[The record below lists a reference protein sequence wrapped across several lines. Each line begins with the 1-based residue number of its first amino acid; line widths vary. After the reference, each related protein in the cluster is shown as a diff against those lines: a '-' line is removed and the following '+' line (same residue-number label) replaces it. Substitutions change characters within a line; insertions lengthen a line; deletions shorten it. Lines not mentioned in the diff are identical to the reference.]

1 MTADVGRRCHSP
13 EIDPGVC
20 DAYEGSEIPRE
31 CPPGQCI
38 MRAAQP
44 SESEREGA
52 RCSEPQCGCVEPA
65 TWGREDERPAP
76 PSPPSTGPL
85 EHPQDAKCSRCRC
98 QAVGL
103 PTPGYPHDEG
113 CPRAP
118 STGQSREP
126 LAEVLRETVEGLQF
140 YGRHLST
147 CAMKQRA
154 SFVTGHEEP
163 PCTCGLEACV
173 VAARRALES
182 KP

>member
-1 MTADVGRRCHSP
+1 MTAKGGRAEPFIVDHAF
-13 EIDPGVC
+13 IDP
-20 DAYEGSEIPRE
+20 AYTFKGGEPALECQHVHKSEHGERICHWKRE
-31 CPPGQCI
+31 DHVDPGP
-38 MRAAQP
+38 AAQP

-52 RCSEPQCGCVEPA
+52 RWECHCTGVWANGLYQPH
-65 TWGREDERPAP
+65 EDHCKPRKVAAP
-76 PSPPSTGPL
+76 PSP
-85 EHPQDAKCSRCRC
+85 
-98 QAVGL
+98 
-103 PTPGYPHDEG
+103 
-113 CPRAP
+113 P

>member
-1 MTADVGRRCHSP
+1 MTAEGGRLGICTQDRTPHVAERSCNNWHP
-13 EIDPGVC
+13 
-20 DAYEGSEIPRE
+20 
-31 CPPGQCI
+31 
-38 MRAAQP
+38 AAQP

-52 RCSEPQCGCVEPA
+52 RPIRCPDCHHTDHHDSVGCTYKGPPFGNPCRC
-65 TWGREDERPAP
+65 TRKYWPTTKPDETYMDHPFAPAP
-76 PSPPSTGPL
+76 PSP
-85 EHPQDAKCSRCRC
+85 
-98 QAVGL
+98 
-103 PTPGYPHDEG
+103 
-113 CPRAP
+113 P